1 MFGLLKALKKCVKVA
16 SIFPSIKIALKKTNG
31 DNIDVSFIEVT
42 SKETG

>member
-1 MFGLLKALKKCVKVA
+1 MFSLLKVLKKCVKVA
-16 SIFPSIKIALKKTNG
+16 SVFPSIKIALKKTNQ